1 MVPTL
6 RFADAVLRGGTY
18 APPLPLLDVP
28 PPLHIRCDESVR
40 LGRGIGGSR
49 EEVAVN
55 DKAAL
60 TGGEVAAVDEASGT
74 VYFLPPWFTPPQ
86 RGGGDFAVDKD
97 TGTTGISPL

>member
-1 MVPTL
+1 MGLAV
-6 RFADAVLRGGTY
+6 AVLLGGTY

-55 DKAAL
+55 DKAAR
-60 TGGEVAAVDEASGT
+60 TGGEIAAVDEASGT
-74 VYFLPPWFTPPQ
+74 V
-86 RGGGDFAVDKD
+86 
-97 TGTTGISPL
+97 